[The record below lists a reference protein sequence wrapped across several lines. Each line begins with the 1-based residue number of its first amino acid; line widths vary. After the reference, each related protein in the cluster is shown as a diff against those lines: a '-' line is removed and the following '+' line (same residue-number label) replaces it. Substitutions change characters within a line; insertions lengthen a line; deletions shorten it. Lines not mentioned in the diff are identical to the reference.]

1 MNIGGL
7 DRRVTIQR
15 QDHAVNGYGER
26 VKTWVDYATVWA
38 NIERKPAATER
49 ISGEQVVSFNT
60 VIFIIRNASNVQ
72 AVSSSHR
79 IQYDNNTYEILG
91 VHEIGRA
98 DRFRIITQRLDS

>member
-15 QDHAVNGYGER
+15 QNHAVNGYGER
-26 VKTWVDYATVWA
+26 VKTWVDLATVWA
-38 NIERKPAATER
+38 SIERKPAASER

-60 VIFIIRNASNVQ
+60 VIFIIRNSSDVDFVSN
-72 AVSSSHR
+72 SHR
-79 IQYDNNTYEILG
+79 IQYNNNSYDILG

-98 DRFRIITQRLDS
+98 DRLRIITQRLDS